1 MDQKERK
8 KMNPKVKKGLKI
20 TGNVLFW
27 IFFALALGMTIFAF
41 TARAS
46 ATGAPQFGNKVLLTV
61 KSESMT
67 GTFNKGDLIV
77 CEVREESEVKD
88 YTVGDVVTFDYVVDG
103 EHILNTHRIV
113 SKTGEGANAT
123 YQTQGDNKETNPN
136 VDDGFRSMFDI
147 KGKWTGTRIAALG
160 AIIGFL
166 QSSTGFL
173 VCVVIPL
180 ALFFVYEVV
189 QLVIIITQMRAKKT
203 MGNISKEQEE
213 IIKQKAIEEF
223 IKKQAEEASSDKGSG
238 ENK

>member
-1 MDQKERK
+1 
-8 KMNPKVKKGLKI
+8 MNPKVKKGLKI

-27 IFFALALGMTIFAF
+27 IFFALALSMTIFAF

-46 ATGAPQFGNKVLLTV
+46 ATGAPQFGDKVLLTV

-77 CEVREESEVKD
+77 CEVREENEVID

-113 SKTGEGANAT
+113 SKVGEGANAT
-123 YQTQGDNKETNPN
+123 YQTQGDNKETNPT
-136 VDDGFRSMFDI
+136 VDTGYRSMFDI
-147 KGKWTGTRIAALG
+147 KAKWTGARIAALG

-173 VCVVIPL
+173 TCVVLPL
-180 ALFFVYEVV
+180 AAFFIYEVV
-189 QLVIIITQMRAKKT
+189 QLILIIMKMKGKKT
-203 MGNISKEQEE
+203 MSNISKEQEE
-213 IIKQKAIEEF
+213 MIKQKAIEEF
-223 IKKQAEEASSDKGSG
+223 LKKQQAEKADSDKCS
-238 ENK
+238 EESK